1 MNVVDSS
8 GWLEYFS
15 GGPQAR
21 WFQEPIQK
29 TDELIVPAICI
40 YEVFK
45 VVSRQ
50 AGENQAIKAIAFM
63 KEGLVKEITERLAL
77 EGAKL
82 SMAHKLPMADSLI
95 LAVSRQSHATLW
107 TQDDDFKG
115 LENVRYYKKSG

>member
-15 GGPQAR
+15 GGSQAR
-21 WFQEPIQK
+21 WFQEPIQD
-29 TDELIVPAICI
+29 TGSLIVPTICI

-63 KEGLVKEITERLAL
+63 KEGAIKEISERLAL

-82 SMAHKLPMADSLI
+82 SLAHQLPMADSLI
-95 LAVSRQSHATLW
+95 LAVARQSDATLW
-107 TQDDDFKG
+107 TLDVDFKG
-115 LENVRYYKKSG
+115 LDNVRYYKKSG